1 MSLDIAVASQLAP
14 YDDEEEIQL
23 MDTDETNLQVE
34 EQLINTTTNDAH
46 QETPEENNDN
56 NKTEKEEEKIPSL
69 LVIEKLKV
77 YIRDGP
83 NSHHVETI
91 SVDDKYYELP
101 TAEQLESI
109 KLTEE
114 EIKDVWQ
121 SLNLTKED
129 FRAASSSTGTSR
141 PESLYVRGVNNMST
155 QEILNCFEDFQP
167 IGIEWI
173 CDHSCNVFWHD
184 SLTPIHLLATKSTP
198 GPCISHRRPVNYDH
212 AMRLS
217 KRKSSSLTSTN
228 SKNDSTDVALPPGH
242 WREGNF
248 SLANKPESSIKLYL
262 RYTTLND
269 RKTRGAEN
277 QSEYYRQY
285 GNPNYNNMTGLIS
298 RSKKRALNAMK
309 SNRFRDFTVV
319 KSNDPTSTSNS
330 IVEEISTTTTTTSED
345 NGTDTNVKFT
355 VVLPPKK
362 SSPSEEEDDDDDE
375 EGGHKSKRQRRRSWS
390 NNNDDDD
397 RQHKEKPHFTVTID
411 PASKHTKYS
420 RNKINESS
428 KSNKDDDDKEL
439 TSVTDARQILER
451 KRRNRR

>member
-1 MSLDIAVASQLAP
+1 MSVDIVIASQLAP
-14 YDDEEEIQL
+14 YDDEEEILL
-23 MDTDETNLQVE
+23 MDTDATNLQVE
-34 EQLINTTTNDAH
+34 EQLINTTTNDVS
-46 QETPEENNDN
+46 QEKQEENNDN
-56 NKTEKEEEKIPSL
+56 NKTEKEEDKMPSF

-91 SVDDKYYELP
+91 SANEKYYELP
-101 TAEQLESI
+101 TAEQLASI

-129 FRAASSSTGTSR
+129 FRTSLSPSGTSR
-141 PESLYVRGVNNMST
+141 PESLYVRGVNNMGT

-173 CDHSCNVFWHD
+173 CDHSCNVFWYD
-184 SLTPIHLLATKSTP
+184 TLTPIHLLATMSTP

-212 AMRLS
+212 SMRLS
-217 KRKSSSLTSTN
+217 KRKLSSLTSTN
-228 SKNDSTDVALPPGH
+228 SKSDSSDVALPPGH

-248 SLANKPESSIKLYL
+248 PLVNKPESTIKLYL
-262 RYTTLND
+262 RYTTLDD

-319 KSNDPTSTSNS
+319 KSNDPTSTSGS
-330 IVEEISTTTTTTSED
+330 IVEEIPTTTTSEE
-345 NGTDTNVKFT
+345 NTTDAKVKFT

-362 SSPSEEEDDDDDE
+362 TSPNEEDEDNDDE
-375 EGGHKSKRQRRRSWS
+375 EEEHRSKRQRRRSWDK
-390 NNNDDDD
+390 DDDDYDD

-420 RNKINESS
+420 RNKTDESS
-428 KSNKDDDDKEL
+428 KSNKDNDDRL

>member
-1 MSLDIAVASQLAP
+1 MSLDIVVASQLAP

-34 EQLINTTTNDAH
+34 EQLINTTTSVVNEEKE
-46 QETPEENNDN
+46 QENNDN
-56 NKTEKEEEKIPSL
+56 NQTEKEEDKIPSF

-83 NSHHVETI
+83 NTHHVETI
-91 SVDDKYYELP
+91 SIDDKYYQLP
-101 TAEQLESI
+101 TAEQLESV

-114 EIKDVWQ
+114 EMKDIWQ

-129 FRAASSSTGTSR
+129 FRTSLSSGGTSR

-155 QEILNCFEDFQP
+155 QEILNFFEDFSP

-173 CDHSCNVFWHD
+173 SDHSCNVFWYD

-228 SKNDSTDVALPPGH
+228 SKSDSADVALPPGH

-248 SLANKPESSIKLYL
+248 QLVDKPESSVKLYL

-269 RKTRGAEN
+269 RKNRGAEN

-309 SNRFRDFTVV
+309 SNHFRDFTVV

-330 IVEEISTTTTTTSED
+330 IVEEVTTTILED
-345 NGTDTNVKFT
+345 NATDAKVKFT

-362 SSPSEEEDDDDDE
+362 NSPSEEEEDDDE
-375 EGGHKSKRQRRRSWS
+375 GAHRSKRQRRRSR
-390 NNNDDDD
+390 NNDDDDDDD

-420 RNKINESS
+420 RNTTNESS
-428 KSNKDDDDKEL
+428 KSNKDNDDGS
-439 TSVTDARQILER
+439 TPVTDARQILER
-451 KRRNRR
+451 KRRNRK